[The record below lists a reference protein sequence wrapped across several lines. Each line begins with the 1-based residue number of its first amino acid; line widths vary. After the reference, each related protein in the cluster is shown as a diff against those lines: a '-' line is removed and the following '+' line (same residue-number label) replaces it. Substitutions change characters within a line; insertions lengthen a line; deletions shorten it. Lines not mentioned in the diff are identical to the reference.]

1 MFKSRDVIFLENSFE
16 NVLHMNKMNPEELL
30 TAIKSVGMELNALR
44 TLMIYIMIMFAII
57 MLKILKKSMKYY
69 KDDLKGTE

>member
-1 MFKSRDVIFLENSFE
+1 
-16 NVLHMNKMNPEELL
+16 MNPEELL